1 MNGKIF
7 SSGRSLGGSVRSALL
22 GQLAVT
28 LVLLGAAPASA
39 GTSSQII
46 GAGPPADRQTAT
58 LQIRHLADEQPV
70 AKDGA
75 PPVVIYRSGSPTTPL
90 NNPSPAAAVASAS
103 DDGSVIVFVLDNT
116 LSLNLPGAAAK
127 LGDAIAS
134 KMDPTRRDRVGIYIV
149 DREGPDGAKK
159 LAPTD
164 NADAVR
170 TFVAKN
176 FNFNGKQS
184 PILTTTRQAVEAIT
198 NDLVFPGRREI
209 ILISDGVDETCKPE
223 ADIEACLKKSIEA
236 IRDVELRGAVP
247 VAVSTLAV
255 NDMAGGSNIDRRW
268 LTGLEVLAKQLH
280 GVHKVIR
287 PRTAADL
294 ADAATKAMDQARSV
308 YLYKANCLREP
319 ALSEGAVSLEAV
331 GTSKTDAALIGIAGL
346 HCESIGAVCDRVPA
360 CAAATPPAP
369 APGTTPP
376 PAAPTPPPESSTDF
390 SGKQWAGIALGLLAI
405 GLIAWLVLR
414 SKKQKELAAK
424 QAQAAEQRRI
434 EAERAAAAFSS
445 PQPPAGQP
453 FPPAPAVNAPTSMEQ
468 SGGRP
473 SDTAS
478 PRSAADGLR
487 AWRSDVDGPHLA
499 ILAGGRVSSVRIG
512 ASPVAIGVGPDG
524 SVAAVPER
532 DASAVLL
539 VARDSGVGITA
550 RATRAGLNMRK
561 ELDQS
566 IVESQTQLAPG
577 TLVSLPGGA
586 LIESRLVD
594 PASGAPFASRQRR
607 EAWRITPASS
617 ELARLGQKTIGPVPL
632 LLGRQPDPRH
642 DCDVFDLSMGGSE
655 PAASKVS
662 GNHAR
667 LWVSGGYLFVAD
679 AGSSNGTFL
688 NGNRLHPNQPVVV
701 QAGDR
706 ISFSSNIHFV
716 AGDA

>member
-1 MNGKIF
+1 
-7 SSGRSLGGSVRSALL
+7 
-22 GQLAVT
+22 
-28 LVLLGAAPASA
+28 
-39 GTSSQII
+39 
-46 GAGPPADRQTAT
+46 
-58 LQIRHLADEQPV
+58 
-70 AKDGA
+70 
-75 PPVVIYRSGSPTTPL
+75 
-90 NNPSPAAAVASAS
+90 
-103 DDGSVIVFVLDNT
+103 
-116 LSLNLPGAAAK
+116 
-127 LGDAIAS
+127 
-134 KMDPTRRDRVGIYIV
+134 
-149 DREGPDGAKK
+149 
-159 LAPTD
+159 
-164 NADAVR
+164 
-170 TFVAKN
+170 
-176 FNFNGKQS
+176 
-184 PILTTTRQAVEAIT
+184 
-198 NDLVFPGRREI
+198 
-209 ILISDGVDETCKPE
+209 
-223 ADIEACLKKSIEA
+223 
-236 IRDVELRGAVP
+236 
-247 VAVSTLAV
+247 
-255 NDMAGGSNIDRRW
+255 
-268 LTGLEVLAKQLH
+268 
-280 GVHKVIR
+280 
-287 PRTAADL
+287 
-294 ADAATKAMDQARSV
+294 
-308 YLYKANCLREP
+308 
-319 ALSEGAVSLEAV
+319 
-331 GTSKTDAALIGIAGL
+331 
-346 HCESIGAVCDRVPA
+346 
-360 CAAATPPAP
+360 
-369 APGTTPP
+369 
-376 PAAPTPPPESSTDF
+376 
-390 SGKQWAGIALGLLAI
+390 
-405 GLIAWLVLR
+405 
-414 SKKQKELAAK
+414 
-424 QAQAAEQRRI
+424 
-434 EAERAAAAFSS
+434 
-445 PQPPAGQP
+445 
-453 FPPAPAVNAPTSMEQ
+453 MEQ
-468 SGGRP
+468 GGGRP
-473 SDTAS
+473 SGTAS

-617 ELARLGQKTIGPVPL
+617 ELARLGQRTIGPVPL

-688 NGNRLHPNQPVVV
+688 NGNRLHPNQPAVV